1 VNLFGWSMKKRL
13 KSWLIEQLL
22 TRSVLIN
29 LFKTVHFFNCIV
41 FLLKLLLMHIIP
53 RSLLILI
60 LVTAYQKAAGQ
71 PDSLRRTT
79 QAFVEAGALGK
90 SGPAVPFWQRA
101 NQYGTVPLANS
112 FVAVRAGI
120 SSDYRPGRNRQVD
133 WGYGFDVVGNM
144 GPIPANQQVFLPEAY
159 IKARWRQL
167 EIYVGRR
174 KTIAGLVD
182 TLLTSG
188 AYAMSGNALPLPTIQ
203 IGTRGYVPLPFT
215 KGAISINATFA
226 NAWFETENRK
236 VYHTLMQQSTLYIR
250 IGRPSGAVR
259 VYGGINHQVT
269 WNGYSPYIAS
279 GLSNNGQL
287 PSSFK
292 AYLYAITSLP
302 NSNAAVDG
310 NVTSFDET
318 NRIGNHLGSLDVGAE
333 FDVGDYTIFVY
344 RQNPY
349 DTGAIWYLTTIADGL
364 NGLSIRRKTR
374 GASFISVDRALVEF
388 LYTANQGGS
397 EFVIEDP
404 KRRGKVDYFNNS
416 QYIDGWTTRA
426 HTIGT
431 PFLTPEGDINPAI
444 PYGPIVNNRVS
455 MVHAG
460 VNGRVGEKA
469 VWLLK
474 LSYSQNLGT
483 YNAPLP
489 GFPRQFS
496 GLLKVSAPVQLPVVG
511 LLHINATVAT
521 DQGALLPNSTGGYIG
536 LRKDWSS
543 GRQKIPVRKSQ
554 GGFSH

>member
-1 VNLFGWSMKKRL
+1 MRF
-13 KSWLIEQLL
+13 
-22 TRSVLIN
+22 
-29 LFKTVHFFNCIV
+29 
-41 FLLKLLLMHIIP
+41 IP
-53 RSLLILI
+53 YHLLILTLLI
-60 LVTAYQKAAGQ
+60 SCQKAVGQ
-71 PDSLRRTT
+71 SDSLERITE
-79 QAFVEAGALGK
+79 AFVEVGALGK
-90 SGPAVPFWQRA
+90 SGIAVPFWQRA

-112 FVAVRAGI
+112 FATVRSGV

-133 WGYGFDVVGNM
+133 WGYGFEVVGNM
-144 GPIPANQQVFLPEAY
+144 GPIPANQQVYLPEAY

-167 EIYVGRR
+167 EIYAGRR

-182 TLLTSG
+182 TVLTSG

-203 IGTRGYVPLPFT
+203 LGTRGYVPLPFT
-215 KGAISINATFA
+215 KGVISINATFG
-226 NAWFETENRK
+226 NAWFENVNRK
-236 VYHTLMQQSTLYIR
+236 VSGTLMQQSTLYIR
-250 IGRPSGAVR
+250 VGKPTWAVR
-259 VYGGINHQVT
+259 MYGGINHQVT
-269 WNGYSPYIAS
+269 WNGYSPYIAP
-279 GLSNNGQL
+279 GVSNNGQL

-292 AYLYAITSLP
+292 AYLYAITALP
-302 NSNAAVDG
+302 YPNAAVDG

-318 NRIGNHLGSLDVGAE
+318 NRIGNHLGSLDLGAE

-364 NGLSIRRKTR
+364 NGLGIRRKTR

-388 LYTANQGGS
+388 LYTANQGGNQ
-397 EFVIEDP
+397 FVIEDP
-404 KRRGKVDYFNNS
+404 KRRGKVDYFNNA

-431 PFLTPEGDINPAI
+431 PFLTPEGDITPAI
-444 PYGPIVNNRVS
+444 PYGPIINNRVS

-460 VNGRVGEKA
+460 LNGRVGEKV

-483 YNAPLP
+483 YNAPLK

-496 GLLKVSAPVQLPVVG
+496 GLFKLAAPLTLPLLGTMQLT
-511 LLHINATVAT
+511 ATVAT

-536 LRKDWSS
+536 LRKNWSS
-543 GRQKIPVRKSQ
+543 KPQKAPVKQNKKPSVRY
-554 GGFSH
+554 F